1 MKKFSLLLLVLMYV
15 TAYAQ
20 KTTENTSDGDFLT
33 SVTGK
38 KSFPTTTS
46 QQNQDIQAESIPQNF
61 KSIVQEENE
70 KYSQYDFHSNEQWDS
85 LFYAQNPGIS
95 KTLLPKQSRTC
106 TLNKVVYGWNPYWA
120 GTDYLNYQWNLLS
133 HICHFSYEVN
143 YSTGNAN
150 NTHNWATDAAVNAAL
165 ANGVKVDL
173 CVTLMNQANLTS
185 FLANSTARQTLI
197 TNLINLIQTRGANG
211 VNIDFEG
218 MASSDSINFKTFM
231 IALCNQMHAAL
242 PGSQVSY
249 CLPAVEW
256 TSNKFSARALANY
269 VDMFIIMGYDYY
281 YGGSSMAG
289 PTDPLYNFNTGYNYT
304 LTKSITYYQNQGVPS
319 SKIILGLPYYG
330 RQWAT
335 ASDAIYASTT
345 ATGTSLTY
353 KAFRADNNGYYD
365 TKLWNNASFTP
376 YYTFQ
381 IGSQWYQCWIDDAY
395 SLGKRFDLV
404 NQRGIGGI
412 GIWALGYDNGYL
424 NYWNKISDKFSTC
437 ATVPCSDTIY
447 DMGGPERNY
456 YNAEDYTYTIAPNG
470 AFQVGLQFTAF
481 DVEAGSGSS
490 CDNDYLE
497 IFNGPNT
504 ASPSLGKFCNTTGN
518 PGLISSTGNSLTLK
532 WHSDAATLNAGFRAV
547 WQCISDNVAP
557 NTTTSVAGVWQTQD
571 FTADFTDTDNTGGS
585 GIEKRYYQVLDFDG
599 TEWHANANRG
609 FFCDNFDSY
618 NTPVW
623 SVPANSGTWAV
634 NSGKL
639 VQTDTSVSNTNIFA
653 QLNQGLSNR
662 YLYDFNIKID
672 PATHS
677 TSQHRFGFH
686 FYSDSGSLSNR
697 GNSYF
702 IFFRQ
707 ETSSLEFYRVENNVY
722 AQTQAVNNITTNLGQ
737 WYNLKIIH
745 DRITGKIS
753 VYRDNILLSSWTDP
767 NPLTTAGK
775 YFSFRTG
782 NSKVYLDELK
792 IYRSRYPSVTVTVGN
807 SPDKDIRY
815 QNPGPATHGAKIKSI
830 VNDLAGNLSA
840 IDYYDLNIDWTP
852 PVCGV
857 VNDGQNNDTDTT
869 TSPNT
874 LAANWPASADPNSGI
889 AGYQYAIGTVPGD
902 TSVLGWTA
910 NALDT
915 SVVKNGLS
923 LSNGQTYYFSI
934 KTINGAGLE
943 SICSSDGVTV
953 VMPTGIN
960 ENAAVGY
967 LSAVPNPFNS
977 TTTINYFVGAAREVK
992 ITLTDMYGREIL
1004 LLEKTI
1010 SGGKNTLTIDAEK
1023 LNLSKGMYV
1032 LRILTAD
1039 FSSSL
1044 QIINY

>member
-1 MKKFSLLLLVLMYV
+1 MKRTILLLLLSINLTVFC
-15 TAYAQ
+15 Q
-20 KTTENTSDGDFLT
+20 SHNQQFPTENFQNA
-33 SVTGK
+33 VNGK
-38 KSFPTTTS
+38 KSPPATTS
-46 QQNQDIQAESIPQNF
+46 MQNQEIQPESMPQNF
-61 KSIVQEENE
+61 KSIVQEECA
-70 KYSQYDFHSNEQWDS
+70 KYSQYNFQTNEQWDS

-95 KTLLPKQSRTC
+95 QTLLPKLSRTC

-133 HICHFSYEVN
+133 HMCHFSYEVN

-185 FLANSTARQTLI
+185 FLANNTARQTLI
-197 TNLINLIQTRGANG
+197 TNLINLINSRGANG

-231 IALCNQMHAAL
+231 IELCNQMHTAI
-242 PGSQVSY
+242 PGSQVSF

-256 TSNKFSARALANY
+256 TSNKYSARALANY

-281 YGGSSMAG
+281 WGSSAMAG

-304 LTKSITYYQNQGVPS
+304 LTKSITYYQNQGVPL

-330 RQWAT
+330 KQWAT

-345 ATGTSLTY
+345 ATGTSPTY
-353 KAFRADNNGYYD
+353 KVVRANADGYYSN
-365 TKLWNNASFTP
+365 KLWNNTSYTP

-381 IGSQWYQCWIDDAY
+381 IGSQWYQCWIDDTY

-456 YNAEDYTYTIAPNG
+456 YNGEDFTYTIAPTG
-470 AFQVGLQFTAF
+470 AYGVNLQFSAF
-481 DVEAGSGSS
+481 DVEAGSSS
-490 CDNDYLE
+490 VCDNDYLE
-497 IFNGPNT
+497 IFDGANT
-504 ASPSLGKFCNTTGN
+504 ASPNLGRFCNTTGS
-518 PGLISSTGNSLTLK
+518 PGLITSTGNSLTLK
-532 WHSDAATLNAGFRAV
+532 WHSDGGTINPGFRAV
-547 WQCISDNVAP
+547 WQCTTDNVAP
-557 NTTTSVAGVWQTQD
+557 VTTTNVSGSWQTQN
-571 FTADFTDTDNTGGS
+571 FTATFTDTDNTGGS
-585 GIEKRYYQVLDFDG
+585 GIEKSYYQVLDFDSI
-599 TEWHANANRG
+599 EWHANASRG
-609 FFCDNFDSY
+609 FFCDNFDTY

-623 SVPANSGTWAV
+623 SVPTGSGTWTV
-634 NSGKL
+634 NNGKL
-639 VQTDTSVSNTNIFA
+639 IQTDTSVSNTNIYA
-653 QLNQGLSNR
+653 KLNQSLSNR
-662 YLYDFNIKID
+662 YLYDFYLKID

-707 ETSSLEFYRVENNVY
+707 ETSALEFYRVVNNVY
-722 AQTQAVNNITTNLGQ
+722 TQTKVVNNVTTNLGQ
-737 WYNLKIIH
+737 WYNIKIIH

-753 VYRDNILLSSWTDP
+753 VYRDNALLSSWTDSS
-767 NPLTTAGK
+767 PLTTAGK

-792 IYRSRYPSVTVTVGN
+792 IYRSRSNSVSVTVGN
-807 SPDKDIRY
+807 AADKDIRY
-815 QNPGPATHGAKIKSI
+815 QNPDPATPVAKIKSI
-830 VNDLAGNLSA
+830 VNDTAGNLSA
-840 IDYYDLNIDWTP
+840 IDYYDLNIDWTS
-852 PVCGV
+852 PVCSAI
-857 VNDGQNNDTDTT
+857 NDGIGSDIDTI

-874 LAANWPASADPNSGI
+874 LAANWNASSDTHSGI
-889 AGYQYAIGTVPGD
+889 AGYWYAIGTSPGD
-902 TSVLGWTA
+902 TSVAGWTD
-910 NALDT
+910 NALNT
-915 SVVKNGLS
+915 SVMKSGLS
-923 LSNGQTYYFSI
+923 LSDGQTYYFSV
-934 KTINGAGLE
+934 KTINGAGLT
-943 SICSSDGVTV
+943 SSCSSDGATLFIS
-953 VMPTGIN
+953 TGID
-960 ENAAVGY
+960 ENTSEGIV
-967 LSAVPNPFNS
+967 SATPNPFNDN
-977 TTTINYFVGAAREVK
+977 TTINYITTSSREVK

-1004 LLEKTI
+1004 FLEKTI
-1010 SGGKNTLTIDAEK
+1010 PGGKNTLTLDAEK

-1032 LRILTAD
+1032 LKILTAD
-1039 FSSSL
+1039 FSSSIHL
-1044 QIINY
+1044 IHY

>member
-1 MKKFSLLLLVLMYV
+1 MKKIILPLLLSMSL
-15 TAYAQ
+15 TAFSQ
-20 KTTENTSDGDFLT
+20 NQNENLPDENIQTA
-33 SVTGK
+33 VAGK
-38 KSFPTTTS
+38 VSHTKTS
-46 QQNQDIQAESIPQNF
+46 QQNQEIQAESMPQNF
-61 KSIVQEENE
+61 KSIVQEESE
-70 KYSQYDFHSNEQWDS
+70 KYSQYNFQRNEQWDS
-85 LFYAQNPGIS
+85 LFYAQNPGIP
-95 KTLLPKQSRTC
+95 KTLLPKQNKTC

-133 HICHFSYEVN
+133 HMCHFSYEVN

-165 ANGVKVDL
+165 AHGVKVDL

-197 TNLINLIQTRGANG
+197 TNLINLIQSRGANG

-231 IALCNQMHAAL
+231 IALCNQMHTAI

-256 TSNKFSARALANY
+256 TANKFSARALVNY

-281 YGGSSMAG
+281 WGGSSMAG

-304 LTKSITYYQNQGVPS
+304 LAKTITYYQNQGVPL

-330 RQWAT
+330 KQWAT
-335 ASDAIYASTT
+335 TDNSVGSSTT
-345 ATGTSLTY
+345 ATGTSPTY
-353 KAFRADNNGYYD
+353 KVVRANADGYYS
-365 TKLWNNASFTP
+365 TKLWNNTSFSP

-412 GIWALGYDNGYL
+412 GIWALGYDNGYS

-456 YNAEDYTYTIAPNG
+456 YNGEDFTYTIAPTG
-470 AFQVGLQFTAF
+470 AYGVKLQFSAF
-481 DVEAGSGSS
+481 DVEAGSGSV
-490 CDNDYLE
+490 CDYDYLE
-497 IFNGPNT
+497 IFDGPNT
-504 ASPSLGKFCNTTGN
+504 TAPSLGKFCNTTGS

-532 WHSDAATLNAGFRAV
+532 WHSDGGTINPGFRAV
-547 WQCISDNVAP
+547 WQCTTDNVAP
-557 NTTTSVAGVWQTQD
+557 VTTTNVVGAWQTQD
-571 FTADFTDTDNTGGS
+571 FTATFTDTDNTGGS
-585 GIEKRYYQVLDFDG
+585 GIEKSYYQVLDFDG
-599 TEWHANANRG
+599 TEWHANASRG
-609 FFCDNFDSY
+609 FFCDNFDTY

-623 SVPANSGTWAV
+623 SVPAGSGTWTV
-634 NSGKL
+634 NNGKL
-639 VQTDTSVSNTNIFA
+639 IQTDTSVSNTNIYA
-653 QLNQGLSNR
+653 KLNQGLSNR
-662 YLYDFNIKID
+662 YLYDFNLKID

-707 ETSSLEFYRVENNVY
+707 ETSALEFYRVVNNVY
-722 AQTQAVNNITTNLGQ
+722 TQTKVVNNVTTNLGQ
-737 WYNLKIIH
+737 WYNIKVIH

-753 VYRDNILLSSWTDP
+753 VYRDNVFLSSWTDTS
-767 NPLTTAGK
+767 PLTTAGK

-792 IYRSRYPSVTVTVGN
+792 IYRSRYSSVTVTVGN
-807 SPDKDIRY
+807 TADKDIRY

-830 VNDLAGNLSA
+830 VNDAAGNLSA

-852 PVCGV
+852 PVCSTV
-857 VNDGQNNDTDTT
+857 HDGTGTDTDTT
-869 TSPNT
+869 TSATT
-874 LAANWPASADPNSGI
+874 LSANWTASTDTNSGI
-889 AGYQYAIGTVPGD
+889 AGYWYAIGTTPGD
-902 TSVLGWTA
+902 TNITGWTN
-910 NALDT
+910 NALNT
-915 SVVKNGLS
+915 SVTKNGLS
-923 LSNGQTYYFSI
+923 LINGQTYYLSV
-934 KTINGAGLE
+934 KTENGAGLKT
-943 SICSSDGVTV
+943 ICSSDGAILFT
-953 VMPTGIN
+953 PTGIS
-960 ENAAVGY
+960 ENADESVIFA
-967 LSAVPNPFNS
+967 SPNPFNK
-977 TTTINYFVGAAREVK
+977 TTVITYFSASERE
-992 ITLTDMYGREIL
+992 ITVILTDMYGREL
-1004 LLEKTI
+1004 VLSEKTI
-1010 SGGKNTLTIDAEK
+1010 SKGKNTLTIDAEELK
-1023 LNLSKGMYV
+1023 LLKGIYV
-1032 LRILTAD
+1032 LKIRAHD

-1044 QIINY
+1044 ELINY